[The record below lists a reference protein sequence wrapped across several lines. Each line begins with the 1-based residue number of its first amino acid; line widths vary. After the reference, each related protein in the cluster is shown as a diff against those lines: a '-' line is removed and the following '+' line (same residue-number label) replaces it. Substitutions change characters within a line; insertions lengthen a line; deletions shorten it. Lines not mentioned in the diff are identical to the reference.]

1 MTDIIS
7 ARIDED
13 TRRRMRR
20 LPHINW
26 SQIIR
31 EAIAEKIIEEEHT
44 DATLWLRDSYV
55 DRTVDIASPDLL
67 PYEVLNT
74 LRYNPGLGER

>member
-13 TRRRMRR
+13 TPHRMRR

-31 EAIAEKIIEEEHT
+31 ETIAEKISAEEQT
-44 DATLWLRDSYV
+44 DAALRLRDDYV
-55 DRTVDIASPDLL
+55 DRTVDIAFPDLL
-67 PYEVLNT
+67 P
-74 LRYNPGLGER
+74 